1 MRVAVGGGFV
11 ILWLCLALA
20 ACGGA
25 AQSSCLAITPNSYNA
40 AAPNVTHGSKSCTT
54 VASAVLDRVFLSD
67 ARPFA
72 AAWQPGAIGWV
83 TRVPC
88 SSGGGSF
95 TCHPHV
101 REQTMAFNEDKERV
115 VQYRTDVTCTG
126 SGADMRCRLSGL
138 KFEKVLYSGPTQN
151 GEVTN
156 P

>member
-1 MRVAVGGGFV
+1 MWLGF
-11 ILWLCLALA
+11 ALA

-25 AQSSCLAITPNSYNA
+25 TPQASCLAVSSNSYHSA
-40 AAPNVTHGSKSCTT
+40 LPTTHGSKPCTT
-54 VASAVLDRVFLSD
+54 VATGVFLKVTLEALRSL
-67 ARPFA
+67 AGTWR
-72 AAWQPGAIGWV
+72 PGAIGWV

-88 SSGGGSF
+88 SGGGGNF

-101 REQTMAFNEDKERV
+101 REQTSGLRMNERV
-115 VQYRTDVTCTG
+115 VQYRTDVSCTG
-126 SGADMRCRLSGL
+126 SGAHMRCRLNGL